1 MSARSFLDLLE
12 ETESRRGKK
21 SLSLLSL
28 LLALYKLDDRTF
40 TEIKEKRKSSKHQGT
55 AVAPGTARDS
65 GGGAS
70 RAASQWTGPGA
81 GPRPGGRGLC
91 PRSSH

>member
-12 ETESRRGKK
+12 ETESRRGR
-21 SLSLLSL
+21 
-28 LLALYKLDDRTF
+28 LALSPQPAAGSRLNDSTF
-40 TEIKEKRKSSKHQGT
+40 TEIKEKRKSSKHQRA

-70 RAASQWTGPGA
+70 QAASQWTGPGA

-91 PRSSH
+91 PCSSH